1 MGHSLVPLLLNP
13 RRRHGISTA
22 MLTRILD
29 RFGRHGTRSTLV
41 YIDRMLGGSTN
52 RILAIICMW
61 VISIPL
67 LLIHSR
73 RRRRGI
79 TCRGRDCRHGITM
92 SGLPVRHAI
101 CVLRSRRRKIAA
113 SISILEPVRRGLV
126 VTRRIIHQWL
136 LASPGRQRRRLM
148 TVSMIS
154 GLRSRC
160 ARVTT
165 IRLCSRQ
172 RRTIYRCRRILPIRR
187 AILLSMRLILG
198 WACSRRRR
206 EVHLLGRGRR
216 LD

>member
-1 MGHSLVPLLLNP
+1 
-13 RRRHGISTA
+13 
-22 MLTRILD
+22 MLARILD
-29 RFGRHGTRSTLV
+29 RFGRYGTRSTLV
-41 YIDRMLGGSTN
+41 CIDRMLGGSTN
-52 RILAIICMW
+52 RILAIISIL
-61 VISIPL
+61 VISIFR

-79 TCRGRDCRHGITM
+79 TCRGRDSWCRITM
-92 SGLPVRHAI
+92 SGLPVWRAI
-101 CVLRSRRRKIAA
+101 YLLRSRRRKIPA
-113 SISILEPVRRGLV
+113 SISILEPVRRNLV

-172 RRTIYRCRRILPIRR
+172 RRTIYRCLRILSVRR

-216 LD
+216 LDWIRTSLGGEAIYTCHVAT